1 MDVDSA
7 ILQAARQLGYRD
19 MKSEQSRVIKEIVAG
34 NDVFVAA
41 RLREC
46 NLRLH
51 LPRLP
56 HSNVL
61 GVVKPSHQTFPW
73 NGLGIRLDWKR
84 VETLARGCVPSRVDK
99 RRLADW

>member
-19 MKSEQSRVIKEIVAG
+19 MKSEQSRVTKEIVAG
-34 NDVFVAA
+34 NDVFVAVGRA

-73 NGLGIRLDWKR
+73 NGLGIRL
-84 VETLARGCVPSRVDK
+84 VELHSHWLTPHPLELLGAC
-99 RRLADW
+99 